1 MKSENQRRA
10 NPFQKLTEGRRERER
25 ETDRESPRERG
36 SRVAKRERED
46 RELER
51 RRWSV
56 GDLAPETEMSR
67 ERVFDIFTPN
77 VKCENP
83 NFF

>member
-36 SRVAKRERED
+36 SRVAKRERIETP
-46 RELER
+46 RERERGSRVGETEMER
-51 RRWSV
+51 RRFSARNRNV
-56 GDLAPETEMSR
+56 
-67 ERVFDIFTPN
+67 ERKRI
-77 VKCENP
+77 
-83 NFF
+83 